1 MVGLA
6 VDEPGRLWGMLESEG
21 PNGREKSGSKSG
33 TIGLGLGLA
42 PGLDVVIGPSKMS
55 TILDV
60 IKLLFESPV
69 TLRTNNPWPVL

>member
-1 MVGLA
+1 LVGLD

-55 TILDV
+55 TIVDV
-60 IKLLFESPV
+60 IKLLFVSSV
-69 TLRTNNPWPVL
+69 TLKTNNSCPFY